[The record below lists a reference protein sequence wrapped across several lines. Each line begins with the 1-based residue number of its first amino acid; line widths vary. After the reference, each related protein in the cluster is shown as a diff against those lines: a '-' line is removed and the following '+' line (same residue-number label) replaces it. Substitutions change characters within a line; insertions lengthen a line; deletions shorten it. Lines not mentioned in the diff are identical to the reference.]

1 MVVVKE
7 RGTCLAKFD
16 VQGAF
21 RTVPVH
27 PDDRWLLGMQW
38 RGSVYVD
45 KVLPFGLRSA
55 PKIYNAIADAQMWIF
70 KHLDRVEVIHYLDD
84 FLDFGA
90 PGSSQC
96 EQALTRSLARCQ
108 FLGVPVAAKKTEGPG
123 ENLTFL
129 GIELD
134 TQSLTIPA
142 TKLTCLRREILQWES
157 LKSCTKWELLSFIR
171 LVHHACS
178 VIKPGRSFCGA

>member
-1 MVVVKE
+1 MSMMALSQTCVASTTPPCKRVVAKG

-16 VQGAF
+16 VEGAF

-27 PDDRWLLGMQW
+27 PWLLGMQR

-55 PKIYNAIADAQMWIF
+55 SNICNAIADAQMWIF
-70 KHLDRVEVIHYLDD
+70 EHLDRVEVIHYLDD
-84 FLDFGA
+84 FLVLGA

-96 EQALTRSLARCQ
+96 EQALTRSLAHCQ
-108 FLGVPVAAKKTEGPG
+108 FLGVLVAAKKTEGPG

-129 GIELD
+129 GIELN
-134 TQSLTIPA
+134 TQSLT
-142 TKLTCLRREILQWES
+142 
-157 LKSCTKWELLSFIR
+157 
-171 LVHHACS
+171 V
-178 VIKPGRSFCGA
+178 